1 MLFFVVCVLP
11 GCLFWHLY
19 SVRIVIVFV
28 NSQKQLSEV
37 FYKKSSYKFCK
48 IYRKTPL
55 LESLFHN
62 VAGLRP
68 ATSLKKRLQ
77 HNCFHKNFP
86 KFLRTLFYR
95 TRRGDC
101 FLILLSL

>member
-37 FYKKSSYKFCK
+37 FYKKSVLINFAKFKGKHLCW
-48 IYRKTPL
+48 
-55 LESLFHN
+55 SLFFIMLQ
-62 VAGLRP
+62 ASGLQ
-68 ATSLKKRLQ
+68 L
-77 HNCFHKNFP
+77 H
-86 KFLRTLFYR
+86 
-95 TRRGDC
+95 
-101 FLILLSL
+101 